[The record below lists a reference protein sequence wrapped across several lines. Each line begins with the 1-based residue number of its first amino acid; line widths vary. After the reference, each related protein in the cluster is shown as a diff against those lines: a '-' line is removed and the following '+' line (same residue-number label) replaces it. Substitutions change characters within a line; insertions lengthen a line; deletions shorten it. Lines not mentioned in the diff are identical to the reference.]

1 MHHSQLTFSTKLH
14 DPKIDDDKQNVN
26 HELPRFTRTLF
37 GKYVK
42 RNIID
47 PAVVAQWI
55 ECWPENQEVPSS
67 IPNEG
72 TCLCCGLGPQQGAL
86 KRQLHTD
93 VSLSLSPS
101 LPLFLQINK
110 TFKKEI
116 LLIGTS
122 LDVLFLE
129 DIPVFSYMFED
140 IPPYFYPCATLLI
153 RKIKERLNG
162 LEVTGPPVIIS
173 FHW

>member
-55 ECWPENQEVPSS
+55 ECWPENQGVPSS

-93 VSLSLSPS
+93 VSLSLFLLPFPS
-101 LPLFLQINK
+101 
-110 TFKKEI
+110 
-116 LLIGTS
+116 
-122 LDVLFLE
+122 
-129 DIPVFSYMFED
+129 
-140 IPPYFYPCATLLI
+140 FY
-153 RKIKERLNG
+153 K
-162 LEVTGPPVIIS
+162 
-173 FHW
+173 